1 MFKYR
6 FTVFA
11 FLLGSM
17 LFALPASA
25 QDSKEPVTVNFDGAT
40 GSIGIQRELQTTA
53 KVELVVGDQIYHL
66 NVPVTVQIDA
76 SAVLTDANLAA
87 PVAQQVGVVLVEPV
101 EIERVEGDYEKEYRT
116 VSPGAGN
123 VVVVYRANLTNL
135 DSAVLEAGYTSNLS
149 VMAIDDAGNVY
160 EVEQSLCD
168 SINPGEKVSCE
179 FIFNVPTA
187 ANLVD
192 LEVKTVA
199 YKRFSFAELSTSR

>member
-1 MFKYR
+1 MFKHR
-6 FTVFA
+6 FIIFG
-11 FLLGSM
+11 LLLSSM

-25 QDSKEPVTVNFDGAT
+25 QDNKEPITVNFDNAT

-87 PVAQQVGVVLVEPV
+87 PIAQQVGIILVEPV
-101 EIERVEGDYEKEYRT
+101 EIERVEGAYEKEYRT
-116 VSPGAGN
+116 VTPGDGN

-135 DSAVLEAGYTSNLS
+135 DDTVLEAGYTSNLS
-149 VMAIDDAGNVY
+149 VMAIDDTGNTY

-187 ANLVD
+187 ANLID

-199 YKRFSFAELSTSR
+199 HKRFSFAELSTSN